1 MKQNNLSINL
11 KALYFAAFGAVG
23 CFFPFLTYYFQEK
36 GLSFTQIGVAYAI
49 FSITGVI
56 TQPIWGFI
64 TDKYLNKRI
73 TIIITMV
80 LSSIVV
86 YNFTVAKSFYY
97 VLFSIIL
104 FLIFQSSII
113 PVTDAYCY
121 EIIEDNQHIQYG
133 RIRLMG
139 SLGYA
144 VLALLGG
151 VVIKKLG
158 INSGFFLY
166 SFVII
171 IGALQVYKL
180 NFRSNSSKNKVVTLK
195 EVTNLLKDKRFLFLM
210 ISVLITSI
218 SFGSNNSY
226 ISLLIQE
233 TGGDVSMLGLL
244 GFTLAISELPTLFAG
259 KKLLKQYGEL
269 NIFNLGVLLFV
280 IRYFL
285 SSICT
290 SYVWVI
296 IIQAMQGITFSLF
309 LIASLQYLNQITPPR
324 IRTSAMTFY
333 TAICGVG
340 AFIGNIGG
348 GILLEHI
355 SIFTL
360 YKILALIC
368 LVCIAVIA
376 ILKNVDRS
384 YKNEIS
390 TKYTVT
396 LQVRTD
402 N

>member
-11 KALYFAAFGAVG
+11 KALYFTAFGALG

-64 TDKYLNKRI
+64 TDKYLNKRV

-144 VLALLGG
+144 ILALLGG

-158 INSGFFLY
+158 VNSGFFLY

-180 NFRSNSSKNKVVTLK
+180 NFRGNSSKNKVTLN

-210 ISVLITSI
+210 ISILISNI

-244 GFTLAISELPTLFAG
+244 GFTLAISELPTLFVG

-296 IIQAMQGITFSLF
+296 IIQTMQGITFSLF
-309 LIASLQYLNQITPPR
+309 LIASLQYLNQITPPK

-333 TAICGVG
+333 TAICGIG

-348 GILLEHI
+348 GMLLEHI

-368 LVCIAVIA
+368 LLCTAVIV
-376 ILKNVDRS
+376 ILKNIDRS

-390 TKYTVT
+390 TKYKVT